1 MRKRQKRREK
11 QVKACLHCRRSFDAR
26 ANAEYCSHRCRMAGW
41 RERKAQGQ
49 DERDREITAS
59 LDEAAQ
65 AIHRARVAV
74 SGEGEESS

>member
-1 MRKRQKRREK
+1 
-11 QVKACLHCRRSFDAR
+11 
-26 ANAEYCSHRCRMAGW
+26 MAGW

-49 DERDREITAS
+49 DERDREVWAS

-74 SGEGEESS
+74 SGGGEDLA